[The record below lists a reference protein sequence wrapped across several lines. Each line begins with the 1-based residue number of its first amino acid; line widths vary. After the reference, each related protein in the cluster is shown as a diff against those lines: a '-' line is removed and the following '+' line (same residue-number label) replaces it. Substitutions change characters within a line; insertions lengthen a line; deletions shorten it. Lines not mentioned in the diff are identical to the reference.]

1 VRPPISVFRKNT
13 SRVAATLETIPM
25 TPTFFTS
32 QSAFRKWLEKHHS
45 EARELWV
52 GFFRKESGKC
62 GITYPEALDE
72 ALCFGW
78 IDGLR
83 KAVDDSSYTIRFTP
97 RKGDSIWSAVNTRR
111 ASELS
116 KLGRMQKPG
125 LAVFESRDTK
135 KSQQYSYE
143 RYNCRLEAVHEQ
155 KFKANTKAWEFFCA
169 QAPWYRRTT
178 TWWVVSA
185 KRVETRLKRLA
196 TLIEDSEQG
205 RRIALLDYPKGKG
218 KAVRQS

>member
-1 VRPPISVFRKNT
+1 MK
-13 SRVAATLETIPM
+13 
-25 TPTFFTS
+25 PTFFTS
-32 QSAFRKWLEKHHS
+32 QSDFRRWLEKYHA

-52 GFFRKESGKC
+52 GFYRKQSGKG

-97 RKGDSIWSAVNTRR
+97 RKADSIWSAVNTKRVG
-111 ASELS
+111 ELT

-125 LAVFESRDTK
+125 LAAFEARDLK

-143 RYNCRLEAVHEQ
+143 RYNCRLEAAHEQ
-155 KFKANTKAWEFFCA
+155 KFKANTKAWEFFRA

-185 KRVETRLKRLA
+185 KTEETRLKRLT

-205 RRIALLDYPKGKG
+205 RRIKLLDYPKGKG
-218 KAVRQS
+218 KEARQS